1 MKRVIVLIILLAFP
15 VMLFAVFEWNSESAV
30 SDFEGG
36 SENATITW
44 DLTDLEIAT
53 ENSYWFTQDG
63 QQTNTAVLKPGVD
76 NGKFIGLGTIEFN
89 WKIRSLY
96 GQTLSLYL
104 GGPMTSPEGNELNWS
119 LGWKSGTGEETIENI
134 LGGNGYGKEHAIEI
148 AEHNPFTGGI
158 TTNGSVSIECR
169 TGEILQTLFED
180 YFGYVYVY
188 ISNGGE

>member
-76 NGKFIGLGTIEFN
+76 NGKFIGLGSIEFN
-89 WKIRSLY
+89 WKITSLY

-104 GGPMTSPEGNELNWS
+104 GGPMTSAEGNELNWS

-134 LGGNGYGKEHAIEI
+134 LGVNGYGKEHAIEI
-148 AEHNPFTGGI
+148 AEHNPFSGGI

-180 YFGYVYVY
+180 YSGYVYVY